1 MKHDP
6 NKLTRWF
13 AFYFGVKIREIC
25 KKNNQRALSDYRRL
39 LMRILRDHTD
49 LTLEKIGKRLGGRNH
64 STIYEGIKNAEF
76 LPEINKKYIRF
87 CEHYNL
93 KA

>member
-13 AFYFGVKIREIC
+13 AFYFDVKIREIC

-39 LMRILRDHTD
+39 LMRILSEHSE
-49 LTLEKIGKRLGGRNH
+49 LSQEKIGKRLGGRDH
-64 STIYEGIKNAEF
+64 STVSIGIQNAEF
-76 LPEINKKYIRF
+76 LPEINKKYIAF

-93 KA
+93 